1 MARHD
6 SPRKPSLALGSTRT
20 GIAAAAARLMAED
33 GITDYQQ
40 AKKKALRQLGLPEH
54 TALPDNSEIDDELR
68 AYRALYQAVEHPA
81 ILAAMRRSA
90 LQLMEFLAAFRP
102 YLTGSVL
109 DGTAGEYSQI
119 DLLLFADSAKEV
131 EIFLLNHGIDVQH
144 ATSHHDKVDA
154 VLQIATDSVD
164 AAIAT
169 FQKVVDLKGPLRF
182 LARRRLA
189 PLPTLAPGHQER
201 QQAKGGHQQ
210 PPFYPGEP
218 GHDSIPSWALRH
230 WR

>member
-144 ATSHHDKVDA
+144 ANPRHDKVEA
-154 VLQIATDSVD
+154 VLQIATDSAD
-164 AAIAT
+164 ANLVI
-169 FQKVVDLKGPLRF
+169 
-182 LARRRLA
+182 LA
-189 PLPTLAPGHQER
+189 PQLERVSFKQRDGRPRARIRSDELRTLLHTTAAAHSAAQDP
-201 QQAKGGHQQ
+201 
-210 PPFYPGEP
+210 
-218 GHDSIPSWALRH
+218 
-230 WR
+230 